1 MECQICA
8 NAFNKTMHTRIQ
20 CGACD
25 FNSCKECIR
34 TYLSNSTS
42 LPHCMNC
49 KARFTHHFMVR
60 HLNRSWVNTTYK
72 DCLTTILTGKQIGLM
87 PETQSFVEAEIQK
100 RNIMHEIHK
109 YKKELRDLNIKAKK
123 LDNAIRAN
131 GYKLRGEEVPAMLLN
146 EYVTNS
152 TMVVDSQKKFI
163 MPCPLECRGFLS
175 TQYKCGTCEK
185 NICSDCLTLKEDEHT
200 CNEEQR
206 LSAELIKKETK
217 GCPTCGTRIYK
228 IDGCDQMYCTAI
240 HNGVHCDTAFSWKT
254 RQIEKNIHNPHY
266 YELMRQKGVQF
277 RNVGDVQCGGMPS
290 VRGLTRAFEHF
301 KEYLDWGDTR
311 TRIARIH
318 RRISELVQYVTT
330 VYRARVRDHDER
342 LQMLRVKYMMNEMS
356 RVEFSDAVYKAEYIH
371 QKTIDIQQV
380 LELIG
385 ISGIEAFISI
395 TERTPLMP
403 DSEWERILADDP
415 TIPQQFKDHLDKTL
429 QNLHQVREYCNEQF
443 KQIGITYNS
452 TVPEYDEIFNP
463 VTVKYKMNGHK
474 MK

>member
-1 MECQICA
+1 
-8 NAFNKTMHTRIQ
+8 
-20 CGACD
+20 
-25 FNSCKECIR
+25 
-34 TYLSNSTS
+34 
-42 LPHCMNC
+42 
-49 KARFTHHFMVR
+49 
-60 HLNRSWVNTTYK
+60 
-72 DCLTTILTGKQIGLM
+72 
-87 PETQSFVEAEIQK
+87 
-100 RNIMHEIHK
+100 
-109 YKKELRDLNIKAKK
+109 
-123 LDNAIRAN
+123 
-131 GYKLRGEEVPAMLLN
+131 
-146 EYVTNS
+146 
-152 TMVVDSQKKFI
+152 
-163 MPCPLECRGFLS
+163 
-175 TQYKCGTCEK
+175 
-185 NICSDCLTLKEDEHT
+185 
-200 CNEEQR
+200 
-206 LSAELIKKETK
+206 
-217 GCPTCGTRIYK
+217 
-228 IDGCDQMYCTAI
+228 
-240 HNGVHCDTAFSWKT
+240 
-254 RQIEKNIHNPHY
+254 
-266 YELMRQKGVQF
+266 MRQKGVQF

-342 LQMLRVKYMMNEMS
+342 LQQLRIRYMMKEMT